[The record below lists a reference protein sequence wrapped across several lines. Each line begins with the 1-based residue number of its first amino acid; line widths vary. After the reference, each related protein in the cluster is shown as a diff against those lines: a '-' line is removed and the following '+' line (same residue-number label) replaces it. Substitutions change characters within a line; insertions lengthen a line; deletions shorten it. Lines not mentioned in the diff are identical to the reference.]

1 MQLVES
7 LRASRITP
15 APKPTMDELPSLEEL
30 FAQFDAA
37 YADAERHAAE
47 ADRLADEAIG
57 LLESPSAPPPS
68 APPPS
73 VPPIDWDSIPLA
85 GRPLPTRHRGVSI
98 D

>member
-1 MQLVES
+1 MQLAES

-15 APKPTMDELPSLEEL
+15 APKPTMDKLPILEEL

-57 LLESPSAPPPS
+57 L
-68 APPPS
+68 S